1 MIDAKETRNKY
12 IEVMERDARLGIC
25 AIEEA
30 RERVYRERGSDYE
43 KERKKKKKE
52 RKGNLIFESTNLS
65 LLLSSAP
72 PPTLSAEKK
81 KKKEEWEQEKLEAE
95 ERKNPFIIVFSC

>member
-43 KERKKKKKE
+43 DVRFPFV
-52 RKGNLIFESTNLS
+52 IFF
-65 LLLSSAP
+65 LLENQCSD
-72 PPTLSAEKK
+72 TT
-81 KKKEEWEQEKLEAE
+81 
-95 ERKNPFIIVFSC
+95 VG

>member
-1 MIDAKETRNKY
+1 MVVVDVCIWEVWWLLGVVEGIRKEKWK
-12 IEVMERDARLGIC
+12 ERKEQIW
-25 AIEEA
+25 
-30 RERVYRERGSDYE
+30 
-43 KERKKKKKE
+43 ERKKKKKK

>member
-1 MIDAKETRNKY
+1 ML
-12 IEVMERDARLGIC
+12 MF
-25 AIEEA
+25 
-30 RERVYRERGSDYE
+30 VYGKCGGCWELWRGSERRSGKRGRSKYG
-43 KERKKKKKE
+43 KERKKKKK